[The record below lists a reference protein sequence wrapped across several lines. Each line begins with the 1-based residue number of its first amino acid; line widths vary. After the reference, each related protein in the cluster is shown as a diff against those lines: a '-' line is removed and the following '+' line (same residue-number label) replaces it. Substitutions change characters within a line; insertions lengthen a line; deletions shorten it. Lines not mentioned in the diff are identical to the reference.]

1 MDRPKERFFDPESEE
16 RVLSAIRQAEQ
27 NTSGEIRV
35 HLERS
40 SGKDPYKRAQQV
52 FSRLGMH
59 RTAERN
65 GVLFYLAT
73 EDHKFTI
80 LGDKGIDQA
89 VPDGFWN
96 EIRDEMQRH
105 FRLGEFE
112 QGLSRGILMAGEQLA
127 HFFPHSA
134 DDINELDDEISES

>member
-1 MDRPKERFFDPESEE
+1 
-16 RVLSAIRQAEQ
+16 
-27 NTSGEIRV
+27 
-35 HLERS
+35 
-40 SGKDPYKRAQQV
+40 
-52 FSRLGMH
+52 MH

-80 LGDKGIDQA
+80 LGDRGIDQA

-105 FRLGEFE
+105 FQLGEFE

-127 HFFPHSA
+127 QFFPHSA